1 MSSNIQKWPIEIRI
15 NRGERMLEID
25 FDDGETFRLSAEY
38 LRVES
43 PSAEAGRHGQTAPAV
58 TNKENVALIDAEP
71 VGNYAVR
78 LKFDDGHAT
87 GLYTWDYLYRL
98 GTKAT
103 SRKRRAEN
111 GRPRK
116 V

>member
-1 MSSNIQKWPIEIRI
+1 
-15 NRGERMLEID
+15 MLEID
-25 FDDGETFRLSAEY
+25 FNDGETFHMSAEY

-43 PSAEAGRHGQTAPAV
+43 PSAEMGRHGQATPPV
-58 TNKENVALIDAEP
+58 TNKEDVALVDAEP

-98 GTKAT
+98 GTEGAA
-103 SRKRRAEN
+103 RREAYLKRLAES

-116 V
+116 T